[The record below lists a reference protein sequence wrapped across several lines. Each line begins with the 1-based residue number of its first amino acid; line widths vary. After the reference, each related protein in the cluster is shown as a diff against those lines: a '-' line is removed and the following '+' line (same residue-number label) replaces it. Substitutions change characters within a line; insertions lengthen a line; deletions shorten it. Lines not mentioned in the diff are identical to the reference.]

1 MPPSSYRRLPVT
13 SCGSC
18 RNRFVPLPV
27 LGTEFRFRLPRLQP
41 PGRFLDQRGSQLTNR
56 SGEASK
62 QSALR
67 REVVAAPLEAVPA
80 ARLASALRAAENLGS
95 RWEAAN
101 SRIGGSRH
109 TESHSSRSMG
119 SHSSATGS
127 RADSHTHSIH
137 SSQQAATDPYRG
149 NRRSHREAGRL
160 QVPRYNA
167 CPRRSTSVSRL
178 IERNCHSKSLAPP
191 RQPNRPATSRADQC
205 RNTAGDPAGQRI
217 IQVLSQQ
224 GNEHVSP
231 VHDVSVLVASQVVM
245 RVI

>member
-41 PGRFLDQRGSQLTNR
+41 PERFLDQRGSQLTNR

-62 QSALR
+62 QSVLR
-67 REVVAAPLEAVPA
+67 REVVAAPLEAVPAASGA

-101 SRIGGSRH
+101 SRIGGNRH

-119 SHSSATGS
+119 SHSRATVVGPIAIPIVSIVAS
-127 RADSHTHSIH
+127 RLPQTRIGVID
-137 SSQQAATDPYRG
+137 AATEKQGGSNYQD
-149 NRRSHREAGRL
+149 
-160 QVPRYNA
+160 
-167 CPRRSTSVSRL
+167 
-178 IERNCHSKSLAPP
+178 
-191 RQPNRPATSRADQC
+191 
-205 RNTAGDPAGQRI
+205 TAHASDVAHLYL
-217 IQVLSQQ
+217 VL
-224 GNEHVSP
+224 
-231 VHDVSVLVASQVVM
+231 
-245 RVI
+245 